1 MEEGKERDIKKGIPL
16 CKELYLEQG
25 GLFPA
30 VHAGKI
36 THIASVFQ
44 GEHQQMSQQEIL
56 RLINQRD

>member
-1 MEEGKERDIKKGIPL
+1 MEEGKEREVKKGIPL

-44 GEHQQMSQQEIL
+44 GEHQQMS
-56 RLINQRD
+56 